1 MFYHVKRLQYFTPPQ
16 QPDPIYAKK
25 VQELVGGV
33 FGEMTVMMQY
43 LFQGW
48 NCRGPAKYRDML
60 LDIGTEEIGHVEM
73 LATMIAHL
81 LEKAPLKLQEDAA
94 KDPVI
99 GAVMGGSKPEDA
111 MMEIMAAAMNP
122 QHLIVSGL
130 GATPTDSVGFPWNG
144 RFIIA
149 SGNLLADFR
158 SNLHAESQGRLQAVR
173 MYEMSNDPGVKD
185 TLSFMIAR
193 DTMHQNQWLAAIED
207 LQREGLET
215 TPVPSSFP
223 LELEKRE
230 YAYQLWNHSE
240 GGESAQGRWAQGPS
254 MDGKGEFQ
262 YVANPQPLG
271 PQPEPPQPD
280 PRLHGTP
287 KSQAM
292 QQTSQEGTNPVQGI
306 TQAVEGAAE
315 TIKRTIIGGE

>member
-1 MFYHVKRLQYFTPPQ
+1 MFYHNKKLQYFKAPE
-16 QPDPIYAKK
+16 QPDPIYAMKI
-25 VQELVGGV
+25 QELIGGT

-81 LEKAPLKLQEDAA
+81 LDKAPLKTQEEGA
-94 KDPVI
+94 KDPVV
-99 GAVMGGSKPEDA
+99 GAVMGGTNARDVILS
-111 MMEIMAAAMNP
+111 AAMNP
-122 QHLIVSGL
+122 QHTIVSGS
-130 GATPTDSVGFPWNG
+130 GALPADSVGFPWNG
-144 RFIIA
+144 RFIVA

-173 MYEMSNDPGVKD
+173 LYEMSNDPGVKD

-207 LQREGLET
+207 LEQSGLET

-230 YAYQLWNHSE
+230 FAYQFWNNSQ
-240 GGESAQGRWAQGPS
+240 GSESAEGRWAKGPS
-254 MDGKGEFQ
+254 IDGKGEFQ
-262 YVANPQPLG
+262 YIENPQPLG
-271 PQPEPPQPD
+271 PQPELPQPD
-280 PRLHGTP
+280 PRLHGT
-287 KSQAM
+287 SQVK
-292 QQTSQEGTNPVQGI
+292 QNIGDGSSTSSVVG
-306 TQAVEGAAE
+306 
-315 TIKRTIIGGE
+315 RTIINS

>member
-1 MFYHVKRLQYFTPPQ
+1 MFYHKKQLQYYRTPER
-16 QPDPIYAKK
+16 PDPVYAKK
-25 VQELVGGV
+25 IQELIGGT

-73 LATMIAHL
+73 LATMIADL
-81 LEKAPLKLQEDAA
+81 LEKAPINMQEEGA

-99 GAVMGGSKPEDA
+99 GAVMGGTNPQDV
-111 MMEIMAAAMNP
+111 IMAAAMNP
-122 QHLIVSGL
+122 QHAIVSGL
-130 GATPTDSVGFPWNG
+130 GATPSDSVGYPWNG
-144 RFIIA
+144 RFIVA

-173 MYEMSNDPGVKD
+173 MYEMTDDPGVKD

-207 LQREGLET
+207 LKDSGLES

-230 YAYQLWNHSE
+230 FAYQFWNHSE
-240 GGESAQGRWAQGPS
+240 GEESAQGRWAKGES

-271 PQPEPPQPD
+271 PEPQPPQPD

-287 KSQAM
+287 S
-292 QQTSQEGTNPVQGI
+292 TRQGNGQHEPNIIERII
-306 TQAVEGAAE
+306 T
-315 TIKRTIIGGE
+315 GG